1 MGQYLLEHTMR
12 KLVLLGLSVLLL
24 TLPTTFVAA
33 DSDSQPTSFQF
44 YFNGPARGLRLW
56 SRSGESW
63 TETYP
68 SGQKG
73 TFRVRKVPYTLKGTT
88 GTLVE
93 KVDEPDFF
101 VFIPDLRS
109 KKMEVWTYK
118 GKGPWLFLAGMKE
131 VQPGTFD

>member
-1 MGQYLLEHTMR
+1 MR
-12 KLVLLGLSVLLL
+12 RFALLGLSALILA
-24 TLPTTFVAA
+24 LPTTFVTA
-33 DSDSQPTSFQF
+33 DSDSQPTNFQF

-56 SRSGESW
+56 SRSGYTW

-73 TFRVRKVPYTLKGTT
+73 TFRVRKAPYILKGIT

-118 GKGPWLFLAGMKE
+118 GKGPWLFLAGMKD